1 MIVRLLVLT
10 ALLAMM
16 LQIPSCHYYISAVPR
31 IIISSEPFVVQPP
44 VPEPKPPAFEL
55 GAD

>member
-1 MIVRLLVLT
+1 MMTRLLVIT
-10 ALLAMM
+10 ALLVMIA
-16 LQIPSCHYYISAVPR
+16 QIPSCHYYISAVPR

-44 VPEPKPPAFEL
+44 VPEPKAPAFEL

>member
-1 MIVRLLVLT
+1 MIARLLTIT
-10 ALLAMM
+10 ALLAFIA
-16 LQIPSCHYYISAVPR
+16 QIPSCHYYISAVPR

>member
-1 MIVRLLVLT
+1 MIARLLVLT

-31 IIISSEPFVVQPP
+31 IIISSEPFVVQPAL
-44 VPEPKPPAFEL
+44 PEPQPPAFQL
-55 GAD
+55 GPD